1 VAYLRYMKSETWLT
15 NARPVK
21 LNVKIGA
28 GVELKLRNT
37 FDVCVTVHLVQKRRE
52 VPTCC
57 NNCDLLS

>member
-1 VAYLRYMKSETWLT
+1 MKSETWLT